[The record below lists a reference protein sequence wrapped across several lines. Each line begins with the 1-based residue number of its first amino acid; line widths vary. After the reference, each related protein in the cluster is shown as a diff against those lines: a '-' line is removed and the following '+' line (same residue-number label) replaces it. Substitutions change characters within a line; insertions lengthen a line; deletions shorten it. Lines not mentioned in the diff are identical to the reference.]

1 VEKQKAC
8 PSGVPQVDQLCKLQ
22 AQVDQLCS
30 LQSQVDQLFIHSNCH
45 NNKFTTQITTNNSN
59 YYKQLKI
66 THKQQHL
73 NIFNTTSSFKPSSIA
88 LVPNFLPLQAFKI
101 TIQSNP
107 IMTTTARTSIP
118 WQNFSFFFKSSSCFS
133 FTLSFFLSSS
143 ILFINDKITSF
154 ARPEIS
160 SSYQLKK
167 LHPFR
172 SCN

>member
-1 VEKQKAC
+1 MPCHNKHKTHNYCKQLKIIGETII
-8 PSGVPQVDQLCKLQ
+8 S
-22 AQVDQLCS
+22 
-30 LQSQVDQLFIHSNCH
+30 FILIVTT

-66 THKQQHL
+66 THKQQHKTHKQQHL

-107 IMTTTARTSIP
+107 IMTTTARTSIL

-154 ARPEIS
+154 ARP
-160 SSYQLKK
+160 
-167 LHPFR
+167 
-172 SCN
+172 